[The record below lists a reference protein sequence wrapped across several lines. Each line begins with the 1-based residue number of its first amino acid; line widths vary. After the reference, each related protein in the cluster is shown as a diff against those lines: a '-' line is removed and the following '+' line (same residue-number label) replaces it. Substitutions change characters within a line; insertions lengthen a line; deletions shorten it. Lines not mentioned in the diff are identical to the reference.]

1 MNIKTLFRSFSVVFG
16 RKADAPHP
24 AIPRRPFLADESTAM
39 KVSAAYSAVK
49 LISEGVAILPLEY
62 QRYNAARR
70 CYEPQVSDNLFTLL
84 SVAPNKRQTSFEF
97 WREAIRQVLLLG
109 NAYILP
115 FRNTLGELERL
126 ILCSPGAVTPDV
138 VNDRY
143 IVTDSING
151 VFKVVRG
158 EDILVIRN
166 IGIDGGYTGLSAIAL
181 AAASLGINVAADES
195 AMQTLS
201 NGGLIKGFVS
211 GASSAA
217 LPSFGAASRK
227 QMEDLSR
234 LVEEDL
240 RAGKQ
245 IIPMSA
251 EAKFQPLA
259 FSPADAK
266 VLESKQMS
274 IREIARFFRV
284 HPELLYEGT
293 NNTYKSS
300 EVPNVMFLHQTLVP
314 LLTQIEQQ
322 LRVKLLP
329 KSLWGTHRLHFDREA
344 MYLTDLTTE
353 VAYIRGTIESGV
365 YTVNDWRAKKGLPPV
380 ARGDTSLVSA
390 NLKALDA
397 LVSEA
402 RPECKQK

>member
-1 MNIKTLFRSFSVVFG
+1 
-16 RKADAPHP
+16 
-24 AIPRRPFLADESTAM
+24 M

-49 LISEGVAILPLEY
+49 LISEGVAILPLEF
-62 QRYNAARR
+62 QRYNEARR
-70 CYEPQVSDNLFTLL
+70 CYEPQVSDNLFFLL
-84 SVAPNKRQTSFEF
+84 SVAPNERQTAFEF
-97 WREAIRQVLLLG
+97 WREALRQVLLLG

-115 FRNTLGELERL
+115 MRNALGEVQRL
-126 ILCSPGAVTPDV
+126 VLCPPGAVTVDTRRDEYV
-138 VNDRY
+138 
-143 IVTDSING
+143 VTDAVHDI
-151 VFKVVRG
+151 FKTLPG
-158 EDILVIRN
+158 SKVIHLRN
-166 IGIDGGYTGLSAIAL
+166 VGIDGGYTGLSTISM
-181 AAASLGINVAADES
+181 AAAALGINISADES

-201 NGGLIKGFVS
+201 NGGLIKGFIS

-227 QMEDLSR
+227 QMEDLAR
-234 LVEEDL
+234 LVEDDL
-240 RAGKQ
+240 HAGKQ

-284 HPELLYEGT
+284 HPELLYEST

-300 EVPNVMFLHQTLVP
+300 EVPNVMFLHQTLAP
-314 LLTQIEQQ
+314 LLAQIEQQ
-322 LRVKLLP
+322 LLVKLLP
-329 KSLWGTHRLHFDREA
+329 KALWRTHRLRFDREA

-353 VAYIRGTIESGV
+353 VAYIKGTIETGV
-365 YTVNDWRAKKGLPPV
+365 YTVNDWRAKKGLIPV
-380 ARGDTSLVSA
+380 ACGDTPLVSA